1 MTVGGAELRNDYLE
15 NKSWSWVLF
24 QRRRPGEGVTG
35 EWVIWDF
42 SRDSGSLGTLS
53 IQSGVGGGR
62 NTTRGDIESSIT
74 LVVGH

>member
-1 MTVGGAELRNDYLE
+1 M
-15 NKSWSWVLF
+15 
-24 QRRRPGEGVTG
+24 TG

-74 LVVGH
+74 LVVGHQASTEVTIRKVYQCTTVQARTRHA